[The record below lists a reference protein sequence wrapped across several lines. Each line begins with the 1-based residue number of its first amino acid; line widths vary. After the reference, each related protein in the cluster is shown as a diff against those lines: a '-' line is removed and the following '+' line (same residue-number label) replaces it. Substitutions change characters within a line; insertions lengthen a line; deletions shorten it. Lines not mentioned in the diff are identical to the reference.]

1 MTEKFEYKPI
11 DNEGMDILSVIE
23 KADKFNYW
31 MYETIKPHC
40 KGKILEIG
48 SGIGNISQFFI
59 NEKYNITLSD
69 IRDNYCE
76 ILSNK
81 FKTNQSGIEIINI
94 NLVDQDFETKYA
106 KYLETFDT
114 VFALNVIEHIH
125 DDSLALKNINKLL
138 AKNGVV
144 IILVPAYQALY
155 NGIDKGLEH
164 YRRYNQKSTNQIL
177 ISANFKII
185 KESYF
190 NAMGILGWYVSG
202 KIQKNETIP
211 ANQMGLYNKLVP
223 IFKLIDKLVF
233 NKIGLSNISVGI
245 KKN

>member
-1 MTEKFEYKPI
+1 MTEKFNYKPI

-23 KADKFNYW
+23 KADKFNFW
-31 MYETIKPHC
+31 MYETIKPYC

-59 NEKYNITLSD
+59 KEKYNITLSD

-76 ILSNK
+76 ILRNK
-81 FKTNQSGIEIINI
+81 FKTHQNGIEVINVD
-94 NLVDQDFETKYA
+94 LVDQDFESKYA
-106 KYLETFDT
+106 NYLGTFDT

-138 AKNGVV
+138 AKNGKV

-164 YRRYNQKSTNQIL
+164 YRRYNQNLTNQIL
-177 ISANFKII
+177 INGNFKII
-185 KESYF
+185 KERYF
-190 NAMGILGWYVSG
+190 NAMGIIGWYISG
-202 KIQKNETIP
+202 KIQKNNTIP
-211 ANQMGLYNKLVP
+211 AEQMGLYNKLVP
-223 IFKLIDKLVF
+223 IFKIIDKLVF
-233 NKIGLSNISVGI
+233 NKIGLSNIAVGI
-245 KKN
+245 KE